1 MKKIII
7 QSSLF
12 LFFAACFFE
21 MGCAK
26 GQKNDAGFDAFKNRF
41 VEALWLQYPEWA
53 TGQGYYK
60 YAEKLTV
67 PDAKQRAE
75 NLAFY
80 KLYADSLHGFE
91 QKNLSPNNQCD
102 YKMMENYL
110 AKSEWQITKFKEFE
124 WNPADYNVADAFN
137 EVLIKPFKPLKERVG
152 LLNKKLENVP
162 AYYAAAKENIKNPTK
177 EHTDL
182 AIAQH
187 AGTEEVFK
195 MLEDSAKAVKN
206 TDPKLAE
213 NLAKARAAI
222 KDYLAFLQA
231 KLNDKTIKWRDFRIG
246 KELFAEKFNYDIVSE
261 YSAEQILEKAMAH
274 KKELHTKM
282 IALSNQ
288 LWEKHLGKT
297 PKPADS
303 LLMVK
308 MMIDKL
314 AEHHC
319 KPADFVQTI
328 RTQIPALTKFV
339 ADKNLLTLD
348 PTQPLQVRETPK
360 FMRGTAG
367 ASISSPGPYEKNGTT
382 FYNVDPLS
390 AEDGWTPERSESY
403 LREYNDYMLQ
413 ILNIHEAIPGHYA
426 QLVYSNRVPSMI
438 KTILGNGAMIE
449 GWAVYTERMMLEQGY
464 GAEANAKE
472 ASPEMWL
479 IYYKWNLRSTC
490 NTILDYS
497 LQCNNMQEK
506 DVLDLLQNQA
516 FQTEAEAKGKYK
528 RATLSQ
534 VQLCSYFTGFTEI
547 YDFRASLKEK
557 QGDKFDLKAFHEK
570 FLSFGSAPVKFV
582 KMLF

>member
-7 QSSLF
+7 QNHLF
-12 LFFAACFFE
+12 IFFVAVLFFASCGGE
-21 MGCAK
+21 
-26 GQKNDAGFDAFKNRF
+26 QKSDASFDAFKNRF
-41 VEALWLQYPEWA
+41 VEALWLQNPEWA

-60 YAEKLTV
+60 YAEKLTI
-67 PDAKQRAE
+67 PDANRRAAS
-75 NLAFY
+75 LAFC
-80 KLYADSLHGFE
+80 KLYVHSLHGFAPT
-91 QKNLSPNNQCD
+91 NLSPNNQCD

-110 AKSEWQITKFKEFE
+110 AKTEWQITSFKEFE
-124 WNPADYNVADAFN
+124 WNPADYNVADALN
-137 EVLIKPFKPLKERVG
+137 EVLIKPFKPLNERVQ
-152 LLNKKLENVP
+152 LLTKKLENVP

-177 EHTDL
+177 EHTSL

-187 AGTEEVFK
+187 AGTEDVFK

-213 NLAKARAAI
+213 NLQKARAAI
-222 KDYLAFLQA
+222 KDYLAFLQS
-231 KLNDKTIKWRDFRIG
+231 KMDDKTMKWRDFRIG
-246 KELFAEKFNYDIVSE
+246 KELFSQKFNYEIVSE
-261 YSAEQILEKAMAH
+261 YTAEQILEKAISH
-274 KKELHTKM
+274 KKELHSKM
-282 IALSNQ
+282 IALTNQ

-303 LLMVK
+303 LVMVK

-328 RTQIPALTKFV
+328 KAQIPNLTKFV
-339 ADKNLLTLD
+339 ADKKLLTLD

-390 AEDGWTPERSESY
+390 ASDGWTPERSESY

-438 KTILGNGAMIE
+438 KTIFGNGAMIE

-464 GAEANAKE
+464 GAAAGETE

-506 DVLDLLQNQA
+506 EVLDLLQNQA

-547 YDFRASLKEK
+547 YDFRASLKQK